1 MPKARVVSTRMTV
14 ADLAKARDGLI
25 LKGIKPEEL
34 TISQIIKLTF
44 YYGIL
49 SICPKPKE
57 DATVESTNI
66 IQERFNQTKPKPLK
80 LNNLEK

>member
-1 MPKARVVSTRMTV
+1 MSKTRVVSTRMTV

-25 LKGIKPEEL
+25 AKGMQLDEL

-57 DATVESTNI
+57 DASVESTNI
-66 IQERFNQTKPKPLK
+66 IQERFNQVKSKPLK